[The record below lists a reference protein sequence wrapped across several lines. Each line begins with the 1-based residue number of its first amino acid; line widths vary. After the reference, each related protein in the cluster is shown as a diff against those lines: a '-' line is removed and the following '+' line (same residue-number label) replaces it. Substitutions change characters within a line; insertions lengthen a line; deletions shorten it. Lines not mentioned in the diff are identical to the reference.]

1 MRCSVAAAGAIA
13 VATCSTGAHSFML
26 PSAHRSLAM
35 TRSHQQHSECTARC
49 GVRQRPSYLRMAASA
64 HGDSAGKTVAAAAT
78 AVAAGSPLPALVSP
92 FEQTA
97 KVGVL
102 LLNLGGPERAE
113 DVAPFLYN
121 LFADP
126 DIIRLPPLLS
136 VFQAPIAKFIAARR
150 APKSKKAYEAIGG
163 GSPIV
168 KWTRAQAE
176 GIEQGLRRRG
186 VEGMYQVLVQ
196 VLDVG

>member
-1 MRCSVAAAGAIA
+1 MRCSVAAAGAVA
-13 VATCSTGAHSFML
+13 VATCSSGVHSFVL
-26 PSAHRSLAM
+26 PSAHRSLGM
-35 TRSHQQHSECTARC
+35 TKSHQQQQTACAARC

-64 HGDSAGKTVAAAAT
+64 HSDSAGKTIAAAAT

-186 VEGMYQVLVQ
+186 VEGTRHILR
-196 VLDVG
+196 LSAC